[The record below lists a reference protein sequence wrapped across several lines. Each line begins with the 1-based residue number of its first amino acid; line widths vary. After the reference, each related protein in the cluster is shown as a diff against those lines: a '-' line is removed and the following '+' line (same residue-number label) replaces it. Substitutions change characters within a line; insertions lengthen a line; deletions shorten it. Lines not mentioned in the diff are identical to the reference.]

1 MKAIGFRTSLPIAE
15 KESFI
20 AFETPVP
27 SPEGKDLLVRIKA
40 IAVNPVDYKIRQNS
54 AKDIVLEQP
63 KIIGWDA
70 AGIVEAV
77 GQDVS
82 LFKVGDEVYYAGDI
96 TRPGSNAE
104 FQLIDERIVGRK
116 PSTLSFEEAAAIPL
130 TVITAWEMLFDRM
143 RLIKDRDQNKTILM
157 LAGAGGVGSIAIQ
170 LAKKLLGLKVIAT
183 ASRKESIEWCKKMGA
198 DIVVDHRDLLAAV
211 RNTGHQHIDFIAD
224 FVDNNGYWDT
234 MVELIKPQGHIS
246 SITGN
251 ANPVALTKLKTKS
264 ASFSWEYMFTRSF
277 FKTDDMIEQ
286 HHILNSVA
294 NLFDQQILQSTLTT
308 VLDGLTAENLKAAHQ
323 QLESGKTIGK
333 LVIRL

>member
-277 FKTDDMIEQ
+277 FKTDDMTEQ